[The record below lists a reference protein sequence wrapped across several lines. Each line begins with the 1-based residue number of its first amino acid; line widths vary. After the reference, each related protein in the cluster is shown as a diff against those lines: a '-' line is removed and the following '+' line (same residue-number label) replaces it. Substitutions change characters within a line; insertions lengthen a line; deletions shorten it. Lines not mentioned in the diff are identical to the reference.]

1 MKYGKKKKPPKVL
14 HHGQVRFMFIP
25 GSQGCFNIF
34 KSIGVIHHIN
44 KWKDKIHVTVSID
57 VKKKSTGQNS
67 TFIHDKNSHQSW
79 YQGNMIKVIYDKPTA
94 NVILNTEK
102 LKILFFQYQK
112 LI

>member
-57 VKKKSTGQNS
+57 VKKKKAL
-67 TFIHDKNSHQSW
+67 DKIQHSF
-79 YQGNMIKVIYDKPTA
+79 MTKTLIKVGIKGT
-94 NVILNTEK
+94 
-102 LKILFFQYQK
+102 
-112 LI
+112 